1 MVMVVLRPP
10 NFYTANFEVTLWG
23 NLKAPKRLALLVG
36 GLAAFS
42 KPLNQLKNAPS
53 FRLKAEEEKIE
64 WCKIAL
70 KF

>member
-53 FRLKAEEEKIE
+53 FRLKGEEEKIK

>member
-53 FRLKAEEEKIE
+53 FRLKAEEEKIK

>member
-36 GLAAFS
+36 GLGCIFKTTKS
-42 KPLNQLKNAPS
+42 I
-53 FRLKAEEEKIE
+53 EE
-64 WCKIAL
+64 CAL
-70 KF
+70 FQTKS

>member
-53 FRLKAEEEKIE
+53 F
-64 WCKIAL
+64 
-70 KF
+70 